1 MSLTG
6 LKDVDREILKWV
18 DDRDLLEICT
28 VDRKTWNEV
37 CDDNFLKRR
46 LNKYLEIEKYKNSDE
61 SWKRFFLRFVYYTA
75 IMRNEFGFQYSEG
88 NFQSQFVV
96 LKIKMNNNK
105 NFLLLSA
112 AKAGELSLVKYAVQN
127 GAYLDYDANGA
138 LSYASRG
145 GHLDVVKWLIENGAD
160 IHTEDNLPVGWASQG
175 GHLDVVKYL
184 VDKGADIHADG
195 EYALREAAE
204 EGRLPVVKYL
214 VEHGAEIHAHDDLAL
229 TQASHN
235 GHSDVVRYLLENG
248 AFIHNEDDLKYAIEK
263 GNVEIIKLLTNK

>member
-18 DDRDLLEICT
+18 DDKDLLEICT

-46 LNKYLEIEKYKNSDE
+46 LNKYPGIEKFKNSDE
-61 SWKRFFLRFVYYTA
+61 SWKRFILRVVYYTT
-75 IMRNEFGFQYSEG
+75 IMRDEFGFQYSEG
-88 NFQSQFVV
+88 NFKSQFDL
-96 LKIKMNNNK
+96 LKIKMNNDK
-105 NFLLLSA
+105 NFLLISSSQ
-112 AKAGELSLVKYAVQN
+112 AGELSLIKYAIEN
-127 GAYLDYDANGA
+127 GADLHYDNDGA

-145 GHLDVVKWLIENGAD
+145 GHLDVVKWLTENGAD

-184 VDKGADIHADG
+184 VDKGADIHAER

-214 VEHGAEIHAHDDLAL
+214 VEHGADIHAHNDTAL
-229 TQASHN
+229 IQASHN
-235 GHSDVVRYLLENG
+235 GHTDIVRYLLENG
-248 AFIHNEDDLKYAIEK
+248 AFIHDEDDLKYAIEK